1 MWKGT
6 AFGGFKS
13 HSQVPWLVE
22 KYMKKEIKV
31 DEYITHNMNLDQ
43 INEAFHLMHGGQ
55 CLRVVLK
62 MHPELGNL

>member
-1 MWKGT
+1 M
-6 AFGGFKS
+6 
-13 HSQVPWLVE
+13 PWLVE

-31 DEYITHNMNLDQ
+31 DEYITHNMTLDQ
-43 INEAFHLMHGGQ
+43 INEAFQLMHGGK